1 MGHGRYNKQRSNPAT
16 SCFAFQ
22 DVRAG
27 KFGHTCFVHGRWFGP
42 FPIASRRYDGQSCP
56 HLEDPK
62 NGACIPMVLIM
73 LFLAA
78 GLAFVLDQTSKKL
91 ALTRFEGE
99 ACAPGWSGPRI
110 RVVRNTRIGL
120 GLVRNRRTLI
130 LLWVVAVTGTILLV
144 LRGPSFEGYAAPL
157 GLGAA
162 IGGATGNLLDMLR
175 RGAVVDFIDLRIW
188 PVFNVA
194 DSLIVVGVVAALCS
208 IW

>member
-1 MGHGRYNKQRSNPAT
+1 M
-16 SCFAFQ
+16 
-22 DVRAG
+22 VR
-27 KFGHTCFVHGRWFGP
+27 TVSDCQP
-42 FPIASRRYDGQSCP
+42 TYDGQSCP
-56 HLEDPK
+56 HLEGPK
-62 NGACIPMVLIM
+62 NGACIQMVLIM

-78 GLAFVLDQTSKKL
+78 GLAFVLDQGSKKL

-99 ACAPGWSGPRI
+99 VRAPGRSGPRI
-110 RVVRNTRIGL
+110 RVVRSPTLGL
-120 GLVRNRRTLI
+120 GLVRSRSTLI
-130 LLWVVAVTGTILLV
+130 LLWVVALSGTILLI
-144 LRGPSFEGYAAPL
+144 LRGPSFQGYAAPL

-175 RGAVVDFIDLRIW
+175 RGAVVDFIDLRIC